1 MNKKSMLYK
10 TLHKALHMKR
20 PHNSVGTHEF
30 TDWLVSAVPERLWEL
45 VFLDDCGNI
54 HVDAR
59 LDVSHRTLFVAHVDT
74 VHKGTGSNNV
84 KKFKAKWMADGSQ
97 LGADDGAG
105 CAILMHLL
113 EHEVP
118 GYYIFTQG
126 EECGGIGATFVAT
139 EFSEFLHGFD
149 RAIAFDR
156 RGIDSV
162 ITHQGWG
169 RCCSDEFGEALS
181 NALNMNEEFMYSPD
195 STGVYTDTAEFV
207 DYIPECTNISVG
219 YYNEHSDKEYLDIIH
234 FNMLANTVI
243 NIDWDSLPTTRDPK
257 VKDDMY
263 NDSVYYGDWNSVA
276 GSGMYYDYAMMDL
289 KDAIMD
295 AMVGMPDFL
304 IEMMAESVYPDDVNL
319 AKNFINDRA
328 LTKDVLDNAMR
339 MTNVYDP
346 DTVLATVFDMVY
358 KE

>member
-1 MNKKSMLYK
+1 
-10 TLHKALHMKR
+10 
-20 PHNSVGTHEF
+20 
-30 TDWLVSAVPERLWEL
+30 
-45 VFLDDCGNI
+45 
-54 HVDAR
+54 
-59 LDVSHRTLFVAHVDT
+59 
-74 VHKGTGSNNV
+74 
-84 KKFKAKWMADGSQ
+84 
-97 LGADDGAG
+97 
-105 CAILMHLL
+105 
-113 EHEVP
+113 
-118 GYYIFTQG
+118 
-126 EECGGIGATFVAT
+126 
-139 EFSEFLHGFD
+139 
-149 RAIAFDR
+149 
-156 RGIDSV
+156 
-162 ITHQGWG
+162 
-169 RCCSDEFGEALS
+169 
-181 NALNMNEEFMYSPD
+181 MYSPD

-243 NIDWDSLPTTRDPK
+243 NVDWDSLPTTRDPK

-328 LTKDVLDNAMR
+328 LTKDVLDKAMK
-339 MTNVYDP
+339 MTNTYDP